1 MAGIWRCAPHN
12 QEMDTSPDVAESKL
26 IAGFWQVVAL
36 RGWHGVTMA
45 RVAAEAGTT
54 LAALR
59 ERFASPLDLLRLDG
73 RIADKAVLAGT
84 IAGQGGSAR
93 DRIFD
98 VLMRRLDTMQ
108 PHRPGIER
116 LLDDAK
122 RDPFL
127 ALFLGQRM
135 LGSMGWMLEAA
146 ELDSSFPS
154 GSWRAPG
161 LAVVWLA
168 TLRAWHGDDSPDLG
182 ATMAALDRALDRA
195 EGIARSLHLPI
206 ADAEP
211 EDAAAP
217 SP

>member
-1 MAGIWRCAPHN
+1 
-12 QEMDTSPDVAESKL
+12 MDTTQDPSDSAI

-54 LAALR
+54 LAVLR
-59 ERFASPLDLLRLDG
+59 GRFRTPLDLLRLHG
-73 RIADKAVLAGT
+73 RMADQAVLAGT
-84 IAGQGGSAR
+84 VAGQGGTPR

-108 PHRPGIER
+108 EHRAGIER

-127 ALFLGQRM
+127 ALFLGPQM
-135 LGSMGWMLEAA
+135 LGAMGWMLEAA
-146 ELDSSFPS
+146 EMDSSFPS
-154 GSWRAPG
+154 GAWRAPG

-168 TLRAWHGDDSPDLG
+168 TVRAWQRDDSPDLG

-195 EGIARSLHLPI
+195 EGLARSLRLPI
-206 ADAEP
+206 AEAESEP
-211 EDAAAP
+211 EPEIDAATP
-217 SP
+217 LD

>member
-1 MAGIWRCAPHN
+1 
-12 QEMDTSPDVAESKL
+12 MDTSTDATDSTL

-36 RGWHGVTMA
+36 RGWHGVTMT
-45 RVAAEAGTT
+45 RIAAEAGTT
-54 LAALR
+54 LATLR
-59 ERFASPLDLLRLDG
+59 GRFGTPLDLLRLHG
-73 RIADKAVLAGT
+73 RLADKAVLAGT

-108 PHRPGIER
+108 PHRAGIER

-127 ALFLGQRM
+127 ALFLAPRL

-146 ELDSSFPS
+146 ELDSSFPR
-154 GSWRAPG
+154 GAFRAPG

-168 TLRAWHGDDSPDLG
+168 TVRAWRSDDSPDLG

-195 EGIARSLHLPI
+195 EGIARSLRLPI

-211 EDAAAP
+211 EAEDAP
-217 SP
+217 SPAS

>member
-1 MAGIWRCAPHN
+1 
-12 QEMDTSPDVAESKL
+12 MDTSPDLTESKL

-54 LAALR
+54 LATLR
-59 ERFASPLDLLRLDG
+59 GRFATPLDLLRLHG
-73 RIADKAVLAGT
+73 RMADQAVLAGT
-84 IAGQGGSAR
+84 IAGQGGTSR

-108 PHRPGIER
+108 PHRAGIER
-116 LLDDAK
+116 LLDDVR

-127 ALFLGQRM
+127 ALFLGPRI

-146 ELDSSFPS
+146 ELDSSFPA
-154 GSWRAPG
+154 GAWRAPG

-168 TLRAWHGDDSPDLG
+168 TVRAWRADDSPDLG
-182 ATMAALDRALDRA
+182 STMAALDRALDRA
-195 EGIARSLHLPI
+195 EGVARSLRLPI

-211 EDAAAP
+211 EDAAPPP
-217 SP
+217 S

>member
-1 MAGIWRCAPHN
+1 
-12 QEMDTSPDVAESKL
+12 MDTSPASSDSAI

-59 ERFASPLDLLRLDG
+59 GRFRTPLDLLRLHG
-73 RIADKAVLAGT
+73 RMADEAVLAGT
-84 IAGQGGSAR
+84 IAGQGGTPR

-108 PHRPGIER
+108 EHRAGIER

-122 RDPFL
+122 RDPLL
-127 ALFLGQRM
+127 ALFLGPQM
-135 LGSMGWMLEAA
+135 LGAMGWMLEAA
-146 ELDSSFPS
+146 EMDSSFPA
-154 GSWRAPG
+154 GAWRAPG

-168 TLRAWHGDDSPDLG
+168 TVRAWRSDDSPDLG

-195 EGIARSLHLPI
+195 EGIARSLRLPI
-206 ADAEP
+206 AEAEP
-211 EDAAAP
+211 EPDNQADTP
-217 SP
+217 LG

>member
-1 MAGIWRCAPHN
+1 MV
-12 QEMDTSPDVAESKL
+12 MDTAPDPIETAI

-45 RVAAEAGTT
+45 RVAAESGTS

-59 ERFASPLDLLRLDG
+59 GRFASPLDLLRLHG
-73 RIADKAVLAGT
+73 RMADQAVLAGT
-84 IAGQGGSAR
+84 VAGQGGSAR

-108 PHRPGIER
+108 PHRAGIER
-116 LLDDAK
+116 LLDDVK

-127 ALFLGQRM
+127 ALFLGPRM
-135 LGSMGWMLEAA
+135 LGAMGWMLEAA
-146 ELDSSFPS
+146 EMDSSFPAAA
-154 GSWRAPG
+154 WRAPG

-168 TLRAWHGDDSPDLG
+168 TVRAWRGDDSPDLG

-195 EGIARSLHLPI
+195 EGIARSLRLPI
-206 ADAEP
+206 ASDDAEAGPGP
-211 EDAAAP
+211 EPEAP
-217 SP
+217 PPD